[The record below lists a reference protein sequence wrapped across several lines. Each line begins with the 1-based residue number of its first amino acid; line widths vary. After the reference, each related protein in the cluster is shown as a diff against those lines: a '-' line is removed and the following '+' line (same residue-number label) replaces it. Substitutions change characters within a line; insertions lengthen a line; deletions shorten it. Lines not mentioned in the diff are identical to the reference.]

1 MLANSGVYGHD
12 DKVHH
17 YHHHHHHQQH
27 VYHHE
32 QHDRGGHLPR
42 NISLSTI
49 FTSPPLLPSKT
60 TTIKTQQQPDHQHQQ
75 HDGGGDLLR
84 NVSRSRHQ
92 LDSKPG
98 LLQKAIQG
106 EGSYSNC
113 VLLALEYPPFKLP
126 DNNYMGHNMI
136 VIFILQLET
145 LTIVHRSLLVLIRVF
160 FFPVQAS

>member
-1 MLANSGVYGHD
+1 MESMHKMLKAMSHMLCIGYGRFPPQNMTDLWLTIFRWTNHDNMLANSGVYGHD

-17 YHHHHHHQQH
+17 YHHHQHHQQH

-49 FTSPPLLPSKT
+49 FTSPPLLLSKT

-106 EGSYSNC
+106 EGS
-113 VLLALEYPPFKLP
+113 
-126 DNNYMGHNMI
+126 
-136 VIFILQLET
+136 
-145 LTIVHRSLLVLIRVF
+145 
-160 FFPVQAS
+160 